1 MTAQSIPEEAQDP
14 LSADIHLLGDLL
26 GEVIVEQEGER
37 LFELEEKV
45 RSLAKARRA
54 GDRAAA
60 ARTAHILSG
69 FDLAQARALIKASAI
84 YFQLVNI
91 AEENQRV
98 RVLRARERAAE
109 GPLAESITEAIAGFK
124 ATGVSADDLAD
135 LLSRLSIRPV
145 LTAHPT
151 EARRPTVQAKLRRI
165 STSIHRLDVH
175 ALLPRE
181 EAIEIAGI
189 REDILGLWQT
199 TPVRV
204 TRPSP
209 LDEVQNG
216 LYFFQATLM
225 EVVPD
230 VYEELARAL
239 ATYYPERSW
248 TLPPFLRFG
257 SWMGG
262 DRDGNPFVTA
272 ETTRAALS
280 AAQAV
285 AHSEYRQRLEAL
297 SEQLSQSVDEVSVS
311 GEFVASLAADAEAN
325 PYLDHTLRERY
336 PQELYRQKLGF
347 VAQKLG
353 FVTRKLGGLSY
364 HSEKGLLAELRV
376 IQDSLAAHG
385 ARGAAEGRLQRLIRQ
400 VEVFGLNLASLDVR
414 EHSSRHAEVL
424 AEIFARRGLADDYL
438 ALPRSQRRALLT
450 GELLKEPALPVPVS
464 ALSSRARETIETF
477 RTIRQA
483 HDWYGP
489 DSISAYVVSVTQ
501 APSDILAVQLL
512 AREADLEGA
521 LDIVPLFETVADLK
535 AAPTIMAELFSNPAY
550 REHLRARGHNQQI
563 MVGYSDSNKDSGYL
577 AANWALYQAQR
588 DLAHTCQ
595 EHGVALELFHG
606 RGGTIERG
614 GGPANQAILAQ
625 PPGSVAG
632 RLKVTEQGEVIAE
645 RFANPHIAYRQL
657 SQMVNAVLQASMPHQ
672 RRSLEPQWEEA
683 MEEMAETAGHAYRA
697 LVYDTPG
704 FLDYF
709 YQATPIDEISV
720 LMVGSRPARREA
732 GDFRALRA
740 IPWVFAW
747 TQCRALLPG
756 WYGLGTALRS
766 YADRSAECLGRLR
779 EMYQGWDFFATVI
792 DNAQMVLAKA
802 DMPVARLY
810 ADLVEDAGLREAI
823 FTRLEDEH
831 RLTREMVLA
840 ITGQEELLESEPSLQ
855 RSIRL
860 RNPYVDP
867 LNYLQVELLRRLRR
881 LAEGDPTYEETLAA
895 ILHTISGVASAMK
908 NTG

>member
-1 MTAQSIPEEAQDP
+1 MAMESGREEAQDP
-14 LSADIHLLGDLL
+14 LSADIDLL
-26 GEVIVEQEGER
+26 RDVLREVIAEQEGQQ
-37 LFELEEKV
+37 LFDLEEEV
-45 RSLAKARRA
+45 RALAKARRA
-54 GDRAAA
+54 GDGAAA
-60 ARTAHILSG
+60 SRMARIMTAL
-69 FDLAQARALIKASAI
+69 DLTQARALIKAFAI

-109 GPLAESITEAIAGFK
+109 GPLAESITEAIAGFR
-124 ATGVSADDLAD
+124 AAGVSANDLAD
-135 LLSRLSIRPV
+135 LLSRLSIQPV

-151 EARRPTVQAKLRRI
+151 EARRSAIQAKLRRI

-175 ALLPRE
+175 RLLPRE
-181 EAIEIAGI
+181 EAAEIAGI

-199 TPVRV
+199 APVRAA
-204 TRPSP
+204 RPSP
-209 LDEVQNG
+209 LDEVQDG

-230 VYEELARAL
+230 VYDELASAL
-239 ATYYPERSW
+239 ATYYPERTWS
-248 TLPPFLRFG
+248 LPPSLRFG

-272 ETTRAALS
+272 ETTRAALG
-280 AAQAV
+280 AARAV
-285 AHSEYRQRLEAL
+285 AHSEYRQRLEDL
-297 SEQLSQSVDEVSVS
+297 SERLSQSADHVGASE
-311 GEFVASLAADAEAN
+311 ELVASLAADAAAN
-325 PYLDHTLRERY
+325 PYLDRTLRERY

-347 VAQKLG
+347 V
-353 FVTRKLGGLSY
+353 VRKLSDSSY
-364 HSEKGLLAELRV
+364 RSAEGLLADLRV
-376 IQDSLAAHG
+376 IQASLAAQG
-385 ARGAAEGRLQRLIRQ
+385 ARALAEGRLQRLIRQ

-414 EHSSRHAEVL
+414 EHSGRHAEVL

-438 ALPRSQRRALLT
+438 ALPKSQRRALLT

-464 ALSSRARETIETF
+464 VLSPRARETVDTF
-477 RTIRQA
+477 HTIRQA

-489 DSISAYVVSVTQ
+489 DSISAYVISVTE
-501 APSDILAVQLL
+501 APSDILAAQFL
-512 AREADLEGA
+512 AREAGLEGA
-521 LDIVPLFETVADLK
+521 LDIVPLFETVADLR
-535 AAPTIMAELFSNPAY
+535 AAPTIMAELFTNPAY
-550 REHLRARGHNQQI
+550 REHLRARNRNQQV
-563 MVGYSDSNKDSGYL
+563 MVGYSDSNKDAGYL

-588 DLAHTCQ
+588 ALAHTCR

-657 SQMVNAVLQASMPHQ
+657 SQMVNAALRASVPHQ
-672 RRSLEPQWEEA
+672 WPPIEPRWEEA
-683 MEEMAETAGHAYRA
+683 MEEMAETAGRAYRA
-697 LVYDTPG
+697 LVYETPG
-704 FLDYF
+704 FQDYF
-709 YQATPIDEISV
+709 YQATPIDEISA
-720 LMVGSRPARREA
+720 LMVGSRPPRRET

-766 YADRSAECLGRLR
+766 YAERSGEQLGRLR

-810 ADLVEDAGLREAI
+810 ADLVEDAGLRERI
-823 FTRLEDEH
+823 FGCLEAEH
-831 RLTREMVLA
+831 RLTTKIVLA
-840 ITGQEELLESEPSLQ
+840 ITGQQELLDNEPGLQ

-867 LNYLQVELLRRLRR
+867 LNYLQMELLRRLRR
-881 LAEGDPTYEETLAA
+881 LDGGDPIYEETLAA
-895 ILHTISGVASAMK
+895 ILHTISGVAGAMK